1 MSCATFCARRLA
13 LTSCQNVF
21 RKFVHED
28 AVTSRYF
35 NKKLETKSKEFSEE
49 QFSVSAK
56 SIGLLKN
63 SGHHRCDLNFKNMYH
78 LATHTISQNCGKHL
92 LARYSTC
99 VFGNH
104 GQTFLLYRQALDNNV
119 FLTRNF
125 HQVLLVKWKPCAGM
139 NLLVTGEHPCIA
151 EWKDHQPLKKLS
163 NGALAVPVCFKST
176 TTSRDKVRARLQ
188 RKLPDLKE
196 EELEEQF
203 VRGSGPGGQATNKT
217 SNCVVLKHIPTGLVV
232 KCHQTRSQSENQ
244 KIARLLMKE
253 KLDQHLH
260 GNQSAQAQHQQV
272 MHKKREEKK
281 RKTRLKL
288 EKLKVLRASGD
299 EEESGSSGNQ
309 DAVKDKVT
317 FDASSNTDRD
327 SNSDGKLV

>member
-1 MSCATFCARRLA
+1 MSCATFCARRLS
-13 LTSCQNVF
+13 LTSRQNVF

-35 NKKLETKSKEFSEE
+35 NKKLETKSKKFSEE
-49 QFSVSAK
+49 QFNVSAK
-56 SIGLLKN
+56 STGLMKN
-63 SGHHRCDLNFKNMYH
+63 SGHYRCILNLKNVYH
-78 LATHTISQNCGKHL
+78 LATYTISQNCGKHL

-99 VFGNH
+99 AFGNG
-104 GQTFLLYRQALDNNV
+104 GQTLLLYRQALDSNM
-119 FLTRNF
+119 FLTRNY
-125 HQVLLVKWKPCAGM
+125 HQVLLARWKPCAGM
-139 NLLVTGEHPCIA
+139 NFSVTGEHPCIA
-151 EWKDHQPLKKLS
+151 EWKDHQPLTKLS
-163 NGALAVPVCFKST
+163 NGALAVQVCFKST

-188 RKLPDLKE
+188 RKLPELKE

-217 SNCVVLKHIPTGLVV
+217 SNCVVLKHNPTGLVV

-260 GNQSAQAQHQQV
+260 GNQSSLAQHQQA

-288 EKLKVLRASGD
+288 EKLKVLRSSGD
-299 EEESGSSGNQ
+299 EEESGGSGNQ

-317 FDASSNTDRD
+317 FDASSNTEGE
-327 SNSDGKLV
+327 SNPDGKFV